1 MRDVLILFGM
11 QGSGKGTQ
19 GERIKE
25 RYGKFTD
32 IIVGQLLR
40 EKAKTDPEIGEYYD
54 TGKLF
59 PAEIVEPIIAEK
71 INALSGDEKI
81 LFDGFPRNKE
91 QLGTYKNLS
100 DKYDFDT
107 VAVNILI
114 DEKES
119 LERLSKRY
127 VCPNCEYMKV
137 GEGDCP
143 KCGTKLELRRDDADV
158 SVIKKRI
165 GIFKK
170 DTQPVINYFKEKGEL
185 IEIDGIGTFDEV
197 TERVFKELDK
207 HYKPILVK

>member
-1 MRDVLILFGM
+1 MRDVLLLFGM

-25 RYGKFTD
+25 RYGEFTD

-40 EKAKTDPEIGEYYD
+40 DKAKTDKKMED
-54 TGKLF
+54 LMKTGNLF
-59 PAEIVEPIIAEK
+59 PDNLVEGVIEEK
-71 INALSGDEKI
+71 IKTLSKDARI
-81 LFDGFPRNKE
+81 LFDGFPRSEGQFKIFE
-91 QLGTYKNLS
+91 RLSEKNHF
-100 DKYDFDT
+100 KT

-114 DEKES
+114 NEEES

-137 GEGDCP
+137 GEGICP
-143 KCGTKLELRRDDADV
+143 KCGTKLELRLDDLDV
-158 SVIKKRI
+158 DVIKHRI
-165 GIFKK
+165 DIFKK
-170 DTQPVINYFKEKGEL
+170 DTQPIIDHFKEKGEL

-207 HYKPILVK
+207 HYEPSAVK